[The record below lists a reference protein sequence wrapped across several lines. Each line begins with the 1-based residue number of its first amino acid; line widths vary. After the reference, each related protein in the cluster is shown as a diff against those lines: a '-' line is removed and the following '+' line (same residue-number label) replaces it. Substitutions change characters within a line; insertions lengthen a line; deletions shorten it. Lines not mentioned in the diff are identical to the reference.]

1 MRSSYYAHPF
11 MRLVVGS
18 SLLVVRCRKICTM
31 ASLLVVVVGAWM
43 PHLPLRRVSPIP
55 AKEAQ
60 RQIGWR
66 GMEGINQGGGSDSSV
81 TDESSSPFIQDT
93 IYSMP
98 ELYDIA
104 FGYRD
109 YEEEVDCLL
118 RIHHSLTGRSAL
130 SILELAAGP
139 ARHSLTALSQGT
151 DRLAIAIDSSPSM
164 ASYAL
169 DLANEILTNSPDDDN
184 EVSNLDTGRKR
195 FDYRV
200 DDMRSFRLEP
210 NDGPVDTVWMLLGS
224 LQHLTTNEQV
234 IECFQAVHRAL
245 RDDGTFILELP
256 HPREIF
262 SMGECTRNGWE
273 VPLDDED
280 GNPVGEL
287 KIIWGD
293 DNDRF
298 DAIQQIRYLTVAFQL
313 SGSELPSD
321 QVKDLTEF
329 VPVRVFTTQ
338 EIDAL
343 ARCAN
348 LKLVRM
354 LGALQQDEISIED
367 EDLAYRSIFVLQ
379 KNL

>member
-1 MRSSYYAHPF
+1 
-11 MRLVVGS
+11 
-18 SLLVVRCRKICTM
+18 
-31 ASLLVVVVGAWM
+31 
-43 PHLPLRRVSPIP
+43 
-55 AKEAQ
+55 
-60 RQIGWR
+60 
-66 GMEGINQGGGSDSSV
+66 
-81 TDESSSPFIQDT
+81 
-93 IYSMP
+93 
-98 ELYDIA
+98 
-104 FGYRD
+104 
-109 YEEEVDCLL
+109 
-118 RIHHSLTGRSAL
+118 
-130 SILELAAGP
+130 
-139 ARHSLTALSQGT
+139 
-151 DRLAIAIDSSPSM
+151 
-164 ASYAL
+164 
-169 DLANEILTNSPDDDN
+169 
-184 EVSNLDTGRKR
+184 
-195 FDYRV
+195 
-200 DDMRSFRLEP
+200 
-210 NDGPVDTVWMLLGS
+210 
-224 LQHLTTNEQV
+224 
-234 IECFQAVHRAL
+234 
-245 RDDGTFILELP
+245 
-256 HPREIF
+256 
-262 SMGECTRNGWE
+262 MGECTRNGWE